1 MIRNIIFDMGNVLL
15 AYTPDKYIATLTE
28 DAEAAEALLRELF
41 RSSEWLEL
49 DAGSITE
56 ESAVESVSLRIP
68 QYGGLVRKAMDNWH
82 SDLTPIEGMAEL
94 VEKLKSKNYNIY
106 LLSNTSMKFFSYM
119 DKVEMF
125 RHFDGFI
132 ISAKEKLVKP
142 DRKIF
147 ECICSR
153 FGLTAGECLFID
165 DLQANIDGAQ
175 SAGLNAHL
183 FRGAEELTQFLKNS
197 NIL

>member
-1 MIRNIIFDMGNVLL
+1 MIKNIIFDMGNVLL
-15 AYTPDKYIATLTE
+15 AYTPDKYITTLTE
-28 DAEAAEALLRELF
+28 DAEAAEAVLRELF
-41 RSSEWLEL
+41 RSSEWQEL

-56 ESAVESVSLRIP
+56 ESAVKSVSLRIP
-68 QYGGLVRKAMDNWH
+68 QYSDLVGKAMDNWH
-82 SDLTPIEGMAEL
+82 SDLTPIEGMAVL
-94 VEKLKSKNYNIY
+94 VEKLKSQNYNIY

-125 RHFDGFI
+125 KHFNGFI
-132 ISAKEKLVKP
+132 ISARERLVKP

-165 DLQANIDGAQ
+165 DLQPNIDGAE
-175 SAGLNAHL
+175 SAGFNAHL
-183 FRGAEELTQFLKNS
+183 FQGAEELTQFLKNS

>member
-1 MIRNIIFDMGNVLL
+1 MIKNIIFDLGNVLL
-15 AYTPDKYIATLTE
+15 AYTPDKYITTLTE
-28 DAEAAEALLRELF
+28 DAEAAEAVLREVF
-41 RSSEWLEL
+41 CSSEWLEL

-56 ESAVESVSLRIP
+56 ESAVESISLRIP
-68 QYGGLVRKAMDNWH
+68 QYAGLVRRAMGSWH

-94 VEKLKSKNYNIY
+94 VEKLKGENYNIY

-125 RHFDGFI
+125 KHFDGFI

-153 FGLTAGECLFID
+153 FGLAAGECLFID

-175 SAGLNAHL
+175 SAGLSAHL
-183 FRGAEELTQFLKNS
+183 FQGAEELTQFLKNS
-197 NIL
+197 NIV